1 MKPKPQVIVEPGYSH
16 LLELL
21 DRAASLRRAIGQA
34 ESVLHCQEL
43 TDDERS
49 ALEPA
54 LESSRERLAQIVSA
68 LQADEGEAVEISVG
82 EIAAASPEWSEQDLL
97 EASRAMEHGCEEAE
111 REVARAIESIGR
123 SLRLSARDSI
133 ETFLTHHSPLLRAA
147 SMKVL
152 TLHWR
157 LREYTDRVLWSL
169 VADTEPDCRRAAAL
183 CLGRLY
189 EGTRDE
195 EIGRE
200 LASVLSKE
208 SEEEDI
214 RWASYYAL
222 LDLEGL
228 ERRQRRLGDFKMPP
242 DVDRSLLEKYG
253 VARARV
259 DRSSE

>member
-1 MKPKPQVIVEPGYSH
+1 MKSQPRRSVEPGYSH

-21 DRAASLRRAIGQA
+21 DRAASLKRAIGQA
-34 ESVLHCQEL
+34 EIVMSSQGL

-54 LESSRERLAQIVSA
+54 LEASRERLAQIVSA

-82 EIAAASPEWSEQDLL
+82 DMAAGSPEWSEQDLL
-97 EASRAMEHGCEEAE
+97 EASRAVGHGSEEAE

-123 SLRLSARDSI
+123 SLRLGARDSI
-133 ETFLTHHSPLLRAA
+133 ESFLTHPSPLLRAA

-189 EGTRDE
+189 EGTHDA

-208 SEEEDI
+208 GEEEDI

-222 LDLEGL
+222 LDLEGK
-228 ERRQRRLGDFKMPP
+228 ERRLRRVGDFRVPA

-253 VARARV
+253 VARPR
-259 DRSSE
+259 